1 MFCCDSMN
9 CNIRRDFE
17 NTGKI
22 QQCYESAVRRI
33 KSMDI
38 VVVTEWLNDI
48 RTAVYVNQL
57 WWNLTA
63 VNDRNFKRPFSR
75 PYPHKENSRG
85 FNYMHSE
92 WVMETLREWN
102 RWDIKLYHFVREW
115 AYTQMHSA
123 WQPQGSQ
130 LVFP

>member
-1 MFCCDSMN
+1 
-9 CNIRRDFE
+9 
-17 NTGKI
+17 
-22 QQCYESAVRRI
+22 
-33 KSMDI
+33 MDI
-38 VVVTEWLNDI
+38 VVVTEWMNDI

-63 VNDRNFKRPFSR
+63 VNDQRFKRAMSR

-85 FNYMHSE
+85 MNYMYSE

-102 RWDIKLYHFVREW
+102 KWDIKLYDFVRQW
-115 AYTQMHSA
+115 VYAQMHSA
-123 WQPQGSQ
+123 WQSQGAQ